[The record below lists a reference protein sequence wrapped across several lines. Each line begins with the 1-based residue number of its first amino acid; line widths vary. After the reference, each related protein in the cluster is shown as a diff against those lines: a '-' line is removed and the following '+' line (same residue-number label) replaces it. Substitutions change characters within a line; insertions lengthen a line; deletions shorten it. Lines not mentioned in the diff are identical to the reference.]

1 MYALFSKRRCD
12 KLLSIGKDA
21 NIKFIGF
28 ISGKAIDSFIIGVLA
43 FIVMSIMKMP
53 YTVLVS
59 CIIGV
64 TNMIPF
70 FGPIIGA
77 VPSAFLI
84 LLYNPAKVI
93 PFIIFV
99 VILQQLDGNVIGPK
113 ILGNSIGLPTFWI
126 IFAIFIGGGLF
137 GFVGMLIGVP
147 AFAVI
152 YTLFGNAVNEKLQK
166 KNMSTNTNDYRS
178 PADAEFELL
187 DYNKNQPA
195 EKKDGMI
202 NKITVILKKKT
213 DKDSKN
219 DKKTDS

>member
-1 MYALFSKRRCD
+1 
-12 KLLSIGKDA
+12 
-21 NIKFIGF
+21 
-28 ISGKAIDSFIIGVLA
+28 
-43 FIVMSIMKMP
+43 
-53 YTVLVS
+53 
-59 CIIGV
+59 
-64 TNMIPF
+64 
-70 FGPIIGA
+70 
-77 VPSAFLI
+77 
-84 LLYNPAKVI
+84 
-93 PFIIFV
+93 
-99 VILQQLDGNVIGPK
+99 
-113 ILGNSIGLPTFWI
+113 
-126 IFAIFIGGGLF
+126 
-137 GFVGMLIGVP
+137 MLIGVP